1 MKKTLLVHDILKQY
15 FKFDRVF
22 NLIEYDSNMMN
33 LYNELLELKKDSY
46 EHNYRFIFLHYDTD
60 YYITNNQPGLMLR
73 NLQRIITSLDISNYS
88 CLILTQK
95 NITNELEI
103 LRQEE
108 TTDDCAISCIQHF
121 LQKLIPIKITYIN
134 LNPENITTKYQSLC
148 GARRSH
154 RTLLYSLLRRNSLL
168 DQGQVSYC
176 AINQH

>member
-22 NLIEYDSNMMN
+22 DLIDYDSNMMN

-46 EHNYRFIFLHYDTD
+46 EHNYRFIFLDYDTD

-73 NLQRIITSLDISNYS
+73 NLQRIITSLDISNYF

-108 TTDDCAISCIQHF
+108 TTDNCAIASIQHY
-121 LQKLIPIKITYIN
+121 LQDLLWGNMADI
-134 LNPENITTKYQSLC
+134 NITTNSIISKYQSLC
-148 GARRSH
+148 GQRRSH
-154 RTLLYSLLRRNSLL
+154 RTLLYSLLQNKNLL
-168 DQGQVSYC
+168 DQGMVSYC
-176 AINQH
+176 AVN

>member
-73 NLQRIITSLDISNYS
+73 NLQRVITSLDISNYS
-88 CLILTQK
+88 CLIFTQK

-108 TTDDCAISCIQHF
+108 TTDNCAIASIQHY
-121 LQKLIPIKITYIN
+121 LQDLLWVNMADI
-134 LNPENITTKYQSLC
+134 NITTNSIISKYQSLC
-148 GARRSH
+148 RQRRSH
-154 RTLLYSLLRRNSLL
+154 RTLLYSLLQNKNLL
-168 DQGQVSYC
+168 DQGMVSYC
-176 AINQH
+176 AVN

>member
-1 MKKTLLVHDILKQY
+1 MKKTLLIHDILKQY

-108 TTDDCAISCIQHF
+108 TTDNCAIASIQHY
-121 LQKLIPIKITYIN
+121 LQDLLWVNMADI
-134 LNPENITTKYQSLC
+134 NITTNSIISKYQSLC
-148 GARRSH
+148 RQRRSH
-154 RTLLYSLLRRNSLL
+154 RTLLYSLLQNKNLL
-168 DQGQVSYC
+168 DQGMVSYC
-176 AINQH
+176 AVN

>member
-108 TTDDCAISCIQHF
+108 TTDNCAIASIQHY
-121 LQKLIPIKITYIN
+121 LQDLLWVNMADI
-134 LNPENITTKYQSLC
+134 NITTNSIISKYQSLC
-148 GARRSH
+148 RQRRSH
-154 RTLLYSLLRRNSLL
+154 RTLLYSLLQNKNLL
-168 DQGQVSYC
+168 DQGMVSYC
-176 AINQH
+176 AVN

>member
-73 NLQRIITSLDISNYS
+73 NLQRVITSLDISNYS

-108 TTDDCAISCIQHF
+108 TTDNCAIASIQHY
-121 LQKLIPIKITYIN
+121 LQDLLWVNMADI
-134 LNPENITTKYQSLC
+134 NITTNSIISKYQSLC
-148 GARRSH
+148 RQRRSH
-154 RTLLYSLLRRNSLL
+154 RTLLYSLLQNKNLL
-168 DQGQVSYC
+168 DQGMVSYC
-176 AINQH
+176 AVN

>member
-73 NLQRIITSLDISNYS
+73 NLQRVITSLDISNYF

-108 TTDDCAISCIQHF
+108 TTDNCAIASIQHY
-121 LQKLIPIKITYIN
+121 LQDLLWVNMADI
-134 LNPENITTKYQSLC
+134 NITTNSIISKYQSLC
-148 GARRSH
+148 RQRRSH
-154 RTLLYSLLRRNSLL
+154 RTLLYSLLQNKNLL
-168 DQGQVSYC
+168 DQGMVSYC
-176 AINQH
+176 AVN